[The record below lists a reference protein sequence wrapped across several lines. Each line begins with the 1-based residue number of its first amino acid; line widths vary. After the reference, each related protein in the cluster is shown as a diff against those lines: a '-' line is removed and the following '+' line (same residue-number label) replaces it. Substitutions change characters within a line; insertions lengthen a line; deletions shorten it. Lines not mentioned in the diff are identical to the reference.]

1 MEELQ
6 RLLKIRTGPNTDGKE
21 FINVSCNVG
30 FEPHGKASEDWDVYW
45 TLVLPQIQSYWKSIN
60 GWKGREYS
68 FLPMSFKGK
77 TFDEVVDKAKNFLKE
92 LNDEDK

>member
-6 RLLKIRTGPNTDGKE
+6 RLLKIRTGPDADGKE

-45 TLVLPQIQSYWKSIN
+45 TLTLPQIQSYWKSTD
-60 GWKGREYS
+60 GWKPRENS

-77 TFDEVVDKAKNFLKE
+77 TFDEVVNKAKNFLRE
-92 LNDEDK
+92 TNNEDK